1 MIIAILNEK
10 GGVGKT
16 TLATNLARAFQQQGQ
31 SVLLVDSDPQGSL
44 RDWLAAAGEG
54 SDYPPMI
61 AMDKPAMI
69 KDLKSV
75 SSQHDVVIVDGCP
88 KSIGMMAATITI
100 ADLVLIPVQPS
111 GFDLWAANSVVELVK
126 QRRELT
132 EGRPTAA
139 FVVSRQITN
148 TKLAAESRQAL
159 LELGFPI
166 LNAYTSQRIA
176 YAQSSSN
183 GRTVLDSEPEGTA
196 AKEIQALVR
205 EVKELAHAGR

>member
-16 TLATNLARAFQQQGQ
+16 TLATNIARAFQQEGRK
-31 SVLLVDSDPQGSL
+31 VLLVDSDPQGSL
-44 RDWLAAAGEG
+44 RDWLAAAGEN
-54 SDYPPMI
+54 SNYPPMI

-75 SSQHDVVIVDGCP
+75 SSQYDEVIVDGCP
-88 KSIGMMAATITI
+88 KSIGMIATTVTV

-126 QRRELT
+126 QRQELAD
-132 EGRPTAA
+132 GRPKTA
-139 FVVSRQITN
+139 FIVSRQITN
-148 TKLAAESRQAL
+148 TKLATESRQAL
-159 LELGFPI
+159 IELGFPI
-166 LNAYTSQRIA
+166 LTAFTSQRIA

-183 GRTVLDSEPEGTA
+183 GKTVLDTEPEGIA
-196 AKEIQALVR
+196 AKEIRTLVK
-205 EVKELAHAGR
+205 EIKELAHAGR